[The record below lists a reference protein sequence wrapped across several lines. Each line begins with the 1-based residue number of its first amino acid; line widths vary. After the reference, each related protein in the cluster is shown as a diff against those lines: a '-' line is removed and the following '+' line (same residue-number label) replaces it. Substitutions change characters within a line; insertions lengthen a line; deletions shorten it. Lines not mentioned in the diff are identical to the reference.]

1 MNGTPSPY
9 PPPDYPIYSYQT
21 AFATELHGLNFH
33 LSSTLVVDILHEFE
47 IGVWKTLYIH
57 LMRILDAFS
66 TGRDGLTLSAELD
79 AR

>member
-1 MNGTPSPY
+1 
-9 PPPDYPIYSYQT
+9 
-21 AFATELHGLNFH
+21 
-33 LSSTLVVDILHEFE
+33 VVDILHEFE

-57 LMRILDAFS
+57 LMRILDTFS